1 MTTDPH
7 VLGPGLLPTPF
18 TAAEIREATGRGK
31 TILLRVE
38 QPDGSRGERVNR
50 FRETDAEGAT
60 LDRWA
65 ADAPEAV
72 ASSRVTWAEL
82 QGHAAFPAAHTTV
95 TDVSLETPL
104 GVLECR
110 RYDTSE
116 APDAPVESFW
126 FSLAHPGMPVRYE
139 VPVHGGVLRT
149 TVLSVTQP

>member
-1 MTTDPH
+1 M
-7 VLGPGLLPTPF
+7 
-18 TAAEIREATGRGK
+18 
-31 TILLRVE
+31 
-38 QPDGSRGERVNR
+38 
-50 FRETDAEGAT
+50 
-60 LDRWA
+60 
-65 ADAPEAV
+65 
-72 ASSRVTWAEL
+72 
-82 QGHAAFPAAHTTV
+82 